1 MGLFTLAGVLLF
13 IRDAPPPPMTLSQQK
28 SDQLL
33 KIYLLDWA
41 VAERVK
47 HVFRAGCCY
56 RVGLHLF

>member
-41 VAERVK
+41 VAERV
-47 HVFRAGCCY
+47 
-56 RVGLHLF
+56 